1 MGIYLN
7 PGNSGFE
14 QICRGEYIDMT
25 GLIGFVNQRIGGY
38 QQTSPIWEILCGDDV
53 VRVL

>member
-25 GLIGFVNQRIGGY
+25 GLIGFINQRISGPDLADLGN
-38 QQTSPIWEILCGDDV
+38 LM
-53 VRVL
+53 RR

>member
-14 QICRGEYIDMT
+14 EIRNSLYGAHDKKMLDICA
-25 GLIGFVNQRIGGY
+25 F
-38 QQTSPIWEILCGDDV
+38 
-53 VRVL
+53 